1 MGLPFSRRRP
11 CLSHHGKLFC
21 AHRVVL
27 CLPQGKPPFPT
38 DEQNSP
44 LVSTKSGRCARSSP
58 GYCGHPRASAPQP
71 QTIRT
76 SCPCASHLSDTDRCE
91 AKDTRLGGG
100 LFDPTTRE
108 KTAPATCVGR
118 RSQEGWLKS
127 LFWKERRAC
136 AHLRSPLVS
145 ICFGE
150 ASCLLGFKWCAPGP
164 TRRLE
169 RPTQWKW
176 PNPCVAQIITRIPL
190 PLGLPARGKT
200 P

>member
-1 MGLPFSRRRP
+1 MTREGPTGVGSVPGSPTSTGIMYRGRGMTSLDPDIDGGLPWFRGVVPAAGTRP
-11 CLSHHGKLFC
+11 GTKQEP
-21 AHRVVL
+21 AQE
-27 CLPQGKPPFPT
+27 PAPKPPGARGGSDPAPNLGT
-38 DEQNSP
+38 D
-44 LVSTKSGRCARSSP
+44 ST
-58 GYCGHPRASAPQP
+58 
-71 QTIRT
+71 
-76 SCPCASHLSDTDRCE
+76 E
-91 AKDTRLGGG
+91 
-100 LFDPTTRE
+100 E
-108 KTAPATCVGR
+108 KRHAAEHVGR

-136 AHLRSPLVS
+136 AHLRSLLVS

-176 PNPCVAQIITRIPL
+176 PNTCVAQIITRIPF